1 MLLPVAMT
9 SLFISPEQEGLYG
22 TGGTR
27 SEVLENVSGGEEYGA
42 HARII
47 RLSITCQL
55 VGRGSSTLQRPRAE

>member
-27 SEVLENVSGGEEYGA
+27 SEVLENVGGEEYGA

>member
-1 MLLPVAMT
+1 MLPVAMT
-9 SLFISPEQEGLYG
+9 SLFILRNKRACSARYG
-22 TGGTR
+22 TG
-27 SEVLENVSGGEEYGA
+27 SEVLEMFPVWGA